1 MVRKIEMT
9 LTHILICLL
18 GIPALI
24 IGTQIYMLG
33 RHMIK
38 VDTNQRD
45 IDMDSA
51 LALVLWIW
59 TTPIKTLKAIWATKY

>member
-1 MVRKIEMT
+1 MARKIEMT

-33 RHMIK
+33 RHMFK

-45 IDMDSA
+45 SDMDSA

-59 TTPIKTLKAIWATKY
+59 TTPIKTLKAIWATKD

>member
-1 MVRKIEMT
+1 MARKIEMT

-18 GIPALI
+18 GIPAMI
-24 IGTQIYMLG
+24 IGTPIYMLG

-51 LALVLWIW
+51 LQLVIWIW
-59 TTPIKTLKAIWATKY
+59 TTPIKTLKAIWTTKD